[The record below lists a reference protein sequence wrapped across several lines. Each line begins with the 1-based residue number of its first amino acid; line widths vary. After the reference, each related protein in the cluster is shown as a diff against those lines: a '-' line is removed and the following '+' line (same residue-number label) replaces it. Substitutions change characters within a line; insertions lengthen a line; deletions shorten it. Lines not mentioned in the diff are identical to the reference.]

1 MHCDLGNEIIE
12 GFLKALQ
19 LIFSGDPTLME
30 ISTRAV
36 LVSGSAMLLSVL
48 WGLPIAV
55 LLGLKRFPGKFLA
68 RGFFNAMLG
77 MPTVALGLI
86 LYLFFSNAGPVGFLR
101 LLYTPTAIIIG
112 QAILITPITV
122 SFIASAIES
131 VDPGIKDL
139 AKTLGAS
146 ETEAALAVLKE
157 SSSGVLLA
165 LTASFNRAIAELGV
179 VFMVGGNI
187 THLTSVLTTTIAL
200 ETNKGEI
207 ALAIALAII
216 LLFIVSTL
224 TLTVNLIQR
233 QKIKSISKLGK
244 LLPGR

>member
-1 MHCDLGNEIIE
+1 MGNEIID
-12 GFLKALQ
+12 GFIKALQ
-19 LIFSGDPTLME
+19 LILSADPTVIE
-30 ISTRAV
+30 ISIRAV
-36 LVSGSAMLLSVL
+36 LVSGSAMMLSVL
-48 WGLPIAV
+48 WGLPVAM
-55 LLGLKRFPGKFLA
+55 LLGLKRFPGRFLVK
-68 RGFFNAMLG
+68 GFFNAMLG
-77 MPTVALGLI
+77 MPTVTLGLI

-101 LLYTPTAIIIG
+101 LLYSPTAMIVG

-122 SFIASAIES
+122 SFIANAIES
-131 VDPGIKDL
+131 VDPEIKSL

-146 ETEAALAVLKE
+146 EIEASIAVLKE

-187 THLTSVLTTTIAL
+187 AHLTSVLTTTIAL

-216 LLFIVSTL
+216 LLFIVSAL
-224 TLTVNLIQR
+224 SLTVNLIQR
-233 QKIKSISKLGK
+233 HKMKPIIELRKMM
-244 LLPGR
+244 PRR

>member
-1 MHCDLGNEIIE
+1 MHFGLGNVIIE

-19 LIFSGDPTLME
+19 LIFSGDPTVME
-30 ISTRAV
+30 ISARAV
-36 LVSGSAMLLSVL
+36 LVSGSATMLSVL
-48 WGLPIAV
+48 WGLPMAV
-55 LLGLKRFPGKFLA
+55 LLGLKRFPGRFLVK
-68 RGFFNAMLG
+68 GFFNAMLG
-77 MPTVALGLI
+77 MPTVSLGLI

-101 LLYTPTAIIIG
+101 LLYTPTAMIIG

-131 VDPGIKDL
+131 VDPEIKDL

-146 ETEAALAVLKE
+146 ETEAAIAVLKE
-157 SSSGVLLA
+157 SSNGVFLA

-187 THLTSVLTTTIAL
+187 AHLTSVLTTTIAL

-224 TLTVNLIQR
+224 TLTVNLVQR
-233 QKIKSISKLGK
+233 QKIKPIIELGK
-244 LLPGR
+244 MIPRR